1 MISAIYLILR
11 ILQETIGADGLL
23 IMDVLLFK
31 LARQDYTSTLAHA
44 AHAYTMMVLS
54 FGCMTDRWLSLACI
68 YGSSSK
74 QRRVL
79 CMFAQ
84 LKAKDGKQH
93 AYWLQTLAS
102 AAAYARAGT
111 GRWGGWQI
119 KNYGY

>member
-54 FGCMTDRWLSLACI
+54 FGCMTDDGSAWLAYTEVAASNDECSACLLRMENNMLI
-68 YGSSSK
+68 GSK
-74 QRRVL
+74 L
-79 CMFAQ
+79 
-84 LKAKDGKQH
+84 
-93 AYWLQTLAS
+93 
-102 AAAYARAGT
+102 
-111 GRWGGWQI
+111 
-119 KNYGY
+119 